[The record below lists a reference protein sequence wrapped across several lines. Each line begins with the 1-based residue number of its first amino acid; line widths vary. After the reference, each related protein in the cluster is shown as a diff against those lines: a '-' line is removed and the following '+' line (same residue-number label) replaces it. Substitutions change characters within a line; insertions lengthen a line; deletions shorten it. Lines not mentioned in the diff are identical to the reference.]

1 MIKNIIKTGFNIKVF
16 DVDTKI
22 TKTLDKNK
30 IISVIPDTKNVASV
44 FYNEYGINQ
53 FLNPWTLIIDMSTIV
68 SASSIKI
75 EKNSIKKYWIYWCTC
90 K

>member
-30 IISVIPDTKNVASV
+30 IISVIPDIKNVASV

-53 FLNPWTLIIDMSTIV
+53 FLNP
-68 SASSIKI
+68 
-75 EKNSIKKYWIYWCTC
+75 
-90 K
+90 